1 MPTLALIR
9 SSRRV
14 LLAAGLILTA
24 AACES
29 SPTEPAPDPGAS
41 MTVDASSNT
50 TWALVDLTSPAQLV
64 QAADPTAST
73 AWDLGFQTT
82 KLVLNGGAAGPAGMV
97 AYCVCQNAAVTT
109 EQLKAMTPDSELADF
124 EAVTKAQIPAAGD
137 AWSADVLDQ
146 KRWYRYNITGSDHQV
161 WPTFDV
167 YLVKRGDEVYKV
179 QVTGYYGA
187 DGKPRQISFRY
198 AKLAG

>member
-1 MPTLALIR
+1 MPPLALIR
-9 SSRRV
+9 SSHRI
-14 LLAAGLILTA
+14 LLAAALILTA
-24 AACES
+24 SACES
-29 SPTEPAPDPGAS
+29 SPTEPATDPGAS

-50 TWALVDLTSPAQLV
+50 AWALVDLTTPAQLV

-97 AYCVCQNAAVTT
+97 AYCVCQNTAVTT
-109 EQLKAMTPDSELADF
+109 EQLKVMTPESELADF
-124 EAVTKAQIPAAGD
+124 ETVTKAQIPAAGD
-137 AWSADVLDQ
+137 VWSADVLDQ